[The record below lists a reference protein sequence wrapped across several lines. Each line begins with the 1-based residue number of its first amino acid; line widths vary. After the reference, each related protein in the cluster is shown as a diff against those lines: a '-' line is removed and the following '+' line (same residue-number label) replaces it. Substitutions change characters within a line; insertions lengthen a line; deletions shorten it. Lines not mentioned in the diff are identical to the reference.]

1 MGAPSRRFAFFRQ
14 RLTHALTLKL
24 GLGDG
29 DRAMLNFAPS
39 SLRSGFFTRSA
50 CFPSSS
56 SLFVSSYRGV
66 ALQFPKGKREGVN
79 PKQPL
84 ITCIPYTGLAHAF
97 SLSLE
102 RLLYKILG
110 QGGERR
116 IAPSNIPILD
126 PTFPFSGKVG
136 ELTHRSGLVSP
147 QSQRLH
153 LRELL
158 AWRPWFRPS
167 PALLVASSSSTGRR
181 PSPRARRGLMRRE

>member
-1 MGAPSRRFAFFRQ
+1 MPLGAPSRRFAFFRQ

-147 QSQRLH
+147 QSQRLISGSCWPGV
-153 LRELL
+153 LGFDPPPL
-158 AWRPWFRPS
+158 
-167 PALLVASSSSTGRR
+167 SSSRA
-181 PSPRARRGLMRRE
+181 RARRDDVLHLVRAGA

>member
-66 ALQFPKGKREGVN
+66 ALQFPKGKREGDN

-84 ITCIPYTGLAHAF
+84 ITCIPYTGIAHAF

-102 RLLYKILG
+102 RLFYKILG

-116 IAPSNIPILD
+116 IAPSNIPIWIQHSHFPEKSVSL
-126 PTFPFSGKVG
+126 PT
-136 ELTHRSGLVSP
+136 GLVWF
-147 QSQRLH
+147 
-153 LRELL
+153 LL
-158 AWRPWFRPS
+158 KAKGFISGSCWPGVLGFDP
-167 PALLVASSSSTGRR
+167 PPLSSSRA
-181 PSPRARRGLMRRE
+181 RARRDDVLPLVRAGA